1 MRWMVR
7 GFSGLEIFLSNR
19 GDPGLNRND
28 LFFSQQNMQL
38 LCRDDSCSVYQ
49 MKNESGDGD
58 VPPII
63 WTPKLLGVFLL
74 AKLTRQQKLEIH
86 AKYKAG
92 YSLSQLSLEYGIHKS
107 GISYLLAL
115 IDRHGPDIL
124 RQDKN
129 RYYSPELKLQ
139 IINEVL
145 IDHRS
150 IYSVAIEYGLSSA
163 GMLCNWIRSYK
174 ANGYVIIEKKRGRRS
189 SMKQD
194 PKPIIKN
201 YEDMTPEEKVKYLE
215 AKNLYLEA
223 ENAYLKKLR
232 AVVQARK
239 EREQKKR

>member
-1 MRWMVR
+1 MLDRTINKKT
-7 GFSGLEIFLSNR
+7 G
-19 GDPGLNRND
+19 
-28 LFFSQQNMQL
+28 
-38 LCRDDSCSVYQ
+38 
-49 MKNESGDGD
+49 ESD

-63 WTPKLLGVFLL
+63 WTPELLGVFLL

-86 AKYKAG
+86 AKHKAG
-92 YSLSQLSLEYGIHKS
+92 YSISQLSLEYGIHKS
-107 GISYLLAL
+107 GISYLIAL

-150 IYSVAIEYGLSSA
+150 IYSVAIEYGLPTES
-163 GMLCNWIRSYK
+163 MLRNWIRSYK
-174 ANGYVIIEKKRGRRS
+174 ANGYVIIEKKRGRPTT
-189 SMKQD
+189 MKQD

-201 YEDMTPEEKVKYLE
+201 YEDMTPEEKIKYLE

-223 ENAYLKKLR
+223 ENEYLKKLR

-239 EREQKKR
+239 EREQKKGDHRF

>member
-1 MRWMVR
+1 M
-7 GFSGLEIFLSNR
+7 
-19 GDPGLNRND
+19 
-28 LFFSQQNMQL
+28 
-38 LCRDDSCSVYQ
+38 
-49 MKNESGDGD
+49 
-58 VPPII
+58 PPII
-63 WTPKLLGVFLL
+63 WTPELLGVFLL

-86 AKYKAG
+86 AKHKAG
-92 YSLSQLSLEYGIHKS
+92 YSISQLSLEYGIHKR
-107 GISYLLAL
+107 GISYLIAL

-150 IYSVAIEYGLSSA
+150 IYSVAIEYGLPNDGLLHA
-163 GMLCNWIRSYK
+163 WIRSYK
-174 ANGYVIIEKKRGRRS
+174 ANGYVIIEKKRGRPTT
-189 SMKQD
+189 MKQD
-194 PKPIIKN
+194 PKPTIKN

-223 ENAYLKKLR
+223 ENEYLKKLR